1 MEGNGLVLPHPA
13 RRRRIP
19 GEWPPGQGSART
31 DGPQGRRFAQPGDNG
46 LVFTSPAGRPLRHS
60 QFRARVWVPALA
72 KLGLTDLHFHD
83 LRHADNDLA
92 AASGATLRELM
103 ARMGHSTTRAALI
116 YLHDSDDRQRKIAES
131 LDALLRGQLAGGNP
145 ADGRGS

>member
-1 MEGNGLVLPHPA
+1 
-13 RRRRIP
+13 
-19 GEWPPGQGSART
+19 
-31 DGPQGRRFAQPGDNG
+31 
-46 LVFTSPAGRPLRHS
+46 
-60 QFRARVWVPALA
+60 VWVPALA

-145 ADGRGS
+145 ADGRGSSSGQSGTNLAQAGEQE